1 MGKRA
6 SVLFHKPL
14 PPAERDLLCAFAE
27 QLCADIL
34 DGRGFELVISDD
46 RQLRELNAR
55 FLNHDYATDVLSF
68 PADEGETVGELVIS
82 LDRAKAQAN
91 EHGHATI
98 DELRILALHGA
109 LHLKGMDHETDAGEM
124 RREETH
130 WRAHYGLPAGLI
142 ERSA

>member
-14 PPAERDLLCAFAE
+14 PAAERKVLSAFAE
-27 QLCADIL
+27 QLCTDVLA
-34 DGRGFELVISDD
+34 GRGFELVISDD
-46 RQLRELNAR
+46 RHLRELNAR

-68 PADEGETVGELVIS
+68 PADDGDMAGELAIS
-82 LDRAKAQAN
+82 IDRARAQAA
-91 EHGHATI
+91 EQGHPAI

-109 LHLKGMDHETDAGEM
+109 LHLNGMDHETDSGEM
-124 RREETH
+124 RREETR
-130 WRAHYGLPAGLI
+130 WREHYGLPAGLI